1 MNGNPSKARRI
12 GGRVTSAPILL
23 PFLAL
28 MMLAISPSRVGAQN
42 GYFFPEGERF
52 DPQIPSP
59 EEFLGYPIGTFT
71 TRQDRIVAYLK
82 ELARLSDRATYQ
94 SIGTSFEHRE
104 MPVLTVTSPE
114 NHGRLEAIRQE
125 HLASL
130 EPGGATAGDLPAIA
144 HFGYNV
150 HGNEASGGEAALLT
164 AYWLVAGMGAE
175 IDRYLDEG
183 IFHIEPTL
191 NPDGRDRYA
200 SWTSVNRAQP
210 FVPDPVDREHNE
222 VWPGGRTNHYWFDLN
237 RDWFPLVNP
246 ESRARIEFH
255 HHWRPNLV
263 TDHHEMGTSST
274 FFFEPT
280 KPVGTWNPLL
290 PERLYTDLTVTF
302 ADYWTEVM
310 DDIGS
315 MFFSEEVYDN
325 SYPGYG
331 STYPNFLGGLAVLFE
346 QASSRGFVQESPH
359 HGLLT
364 FAFTIRNQLRAAMAS
379 ARATVENRES
389 LHEYQR
395 EFYASALSEGDQY
408 EVSGWVF
415 GDPRDATLNRE
426 FIDLLLRH
434 RIELYEIDSPR
445 EGGGVSF
452 RPGTAWVVPASQPM
466 YRLARSVFE
475 RVESFADS
483 VFYDAS
489 AWTVSLAF
497 GMPDLALTG
506 GDLPLGSRVTEVPA
520 PEGAEA
526 VVRSSIAYLFDW
538 RDSGAPKTLQA
549 LQASGVRAEAAFK
562 GFTAR
567 TVGGDVGFSPGS
579 ISVPVTIQTITPD
592 SLHSAVN

>member
-1 MNGNPSKARRI
+1 
-12 GGRVTSAPILL
+12 
-23 PFLAL
+23 
-28 MMLAISPSRVGAQN
+28 
-42 GYFFPEGERF
+42 
-52 DPQIPSP
+52 
-59 EEFLGYPIGTFT
+59 
-71 TRQDRIVAYLK
+71 
-82 ELARLSDRATYQ
+82 
-94 SIGTSFEHRE
+94 
-104 MPVLTVTSPE
+104 
-114 NHGRLEAIRQE
+114 
-125 HLASL
+125 
-130 EPGGATAGDLPAIA
+130 
-144 HFGYNV
+144 
-150 HGNEASGGEAALLT
+150 
-164 AYWLVAGMGAE
+164 
-175 IDRYLDEG
+175 
-183 IFHIEPTL
+183 
-191 NPDGRDRYA
+191 
-200 SWTSVNRAQP
+200 
-210 FVPDPVDREHNE
+210 
-222 VWPGGRTNHYWFDLN
+222 
-237 RDWFPLVNP
+237 
-246 ESRARIEFH
+246 
-255 HHWRPNLV
+255 
-263 TDHHEMGTSST
+263 
-274 FFFEPT
+274 
-280 KPVGTWNPLL
+280 
-290 PERLYTDLTVTF
+290 
-302 ADYWTEVM
+302 
-310 DDIGS
+310 
-315 MFFSEEVYDN
+315 
-325 SYPGYG
+325 GYG

-592 SLHSAVN
+592 SLHSAVNAAAKAGNVPIHSAVSGNSTEGIDLGSRSFRPVRPPRVLMPVGEGVSSYEAGQLWHLLDQRIGMPITKVDVTDLGRVDWGKYDVLVMVSGAHRTFSGNRLESLKEWVRDGGTVIAQRDAAAWAARSGLTPNIPEPGMGRPAGEPEEEEGTAERRDYADAGDFEGPQAIGGSIWEADLDLSHPLGFGYQRRFLPVWRDHSIFFEPSRNAYSTVAQLVDDDPYLSGYISAENRVRLRGSPSVLADRLGGGTVILFVDNTNFRGYWRGTNRLFLNALFFGNHIQVP

>member
-331 STYPNFLGGLAVLFE
+331 
-346 QASSRGFVQESPH
+346 
-359 HGLLT
+359 
-364 FAFTIRNQLRAAMAS
+364 
-379 ARATVENRES
+379 
-389 LHEYQR
+389 
-395 EFYASALSEGDQY
+395 
-408 EVSGWVF
+408 
-415 GDPRDATLNRE
+415 
-426 FIDLLLRH
+426 
-434 RIELYEIDSPR
+434 
-445 EGGGVSF
+445 
-452 RPGTAWVVPASQPM
+452 
-466 YRLARSVFE
+466 
-475 RVESFADS
+475 
-483 VFYDAS
+483 
-489 AWTVSLAF
+489 
-497 GMPDLALTG
+497 
-506 GDLPLGSRVTEVPA
+506 
-520 PEGAEA
+520 
-526 VVRSSIAYLFDW
+526 
-538 RDSGAPKTLQA
+538 
-549 LQASGVRAEAAFK
+549 
-562 GFTAR
+562 
-567 TVGGDVGFSPGS
+567 
-579 ISVPVTIQTITPD
+579 
-592 SLHSAVN
+592 